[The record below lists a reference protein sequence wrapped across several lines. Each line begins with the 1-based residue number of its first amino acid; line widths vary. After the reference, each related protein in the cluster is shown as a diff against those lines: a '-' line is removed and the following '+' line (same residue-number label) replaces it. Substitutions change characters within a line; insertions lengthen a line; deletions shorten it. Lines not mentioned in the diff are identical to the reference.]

1 MKNED
6 TLTKDLTPTDCSD
19 ILKETSISD
28 NATLTTPTTLTK
40 EGSGIFDYFNNLTIL
55 EDEIQMQFKDKAE
68 IILYTALNKTNAR
81 LLKEGKYTW
90 LIEAFEYS
98 EAVRGV
104 NQAEIIVELSY
115 DTSGLFDTLH
125 FKAYNI
131 IERLIKEKKL
141 KKSELTDEQ
150 LIFTILK
157 NTKYTGVRAN
167 LIDTNQ
173 KAFSKTQCIFKSKGL
188 RYFLNPKAVKFI
200 AAHPINQ
207 Q

>member
-6 TLTKDLTPTDCSD
+6 TLTTPLTPTPEDD

-28 NATLTTPTTLTK
+28 NTTLNTTLNT

-55 EDEIQMQFKDKAE
+55 EDEIQMHFKDKAE

-98 EAVRGV
+98 EAVKGV

-150 LIFTILK
+150 LISTILK
-157 NTKYTGVRAN
+157 NTKYTGVRASI
-167 LIDTNQ
+167 IDTNQ
-173 KAFSKTQCIFKSKGL
+173 KAFPKTQCIFKSKGL

-200 AAHPINQ
+200 AAHPIKQ